1 HWHTIEFSDIIATQR
16 TGTICM
22 VTAHYEQKICF
33 CQGLFS
39 YRRFSQSLCDCGA
52 LSVALTHIK
61 LHTTLK
67 LHKSAGDCS
76 FLALYT

>member
-1 HWHTIEFSDIIATQR
+1 
-16 TGTICM
+16 M
-22 VTAHYEQKICF
+22 VTAHYEQRICF